1 MWCPVVDL
9 NSLGSSNQAHH
20 LAKPEMLSMAPKQ
33 LTKPLAPHRDAVDR
47 IGTPH
52 SSDTF
57 GLLDTKQPIR
67 VGSMVG
73 PKAHVLVCA
82 PSNSALDEIV
92 ARLLQHGVLDWCAQ
106 KGLCAL
112 LPPLRTSDGSH
123 PTQARSQ
130 ASQHQLRLDALS

>member
-1 MWCPVVDL
+1 M
-9 NSLGSSNQAHH
+9 
-20 LAKPEMLSMAPKQ
+20 
-33 LTKPLAPHRDAVDR
+33 DR

-52 SSDTF
+52 SSDTY
-57 GLLDTKQPIR
+57 GLLDTEQPIR

-106 KGLCAL
+106 PGSVHHC
-112 LPPLRTSDGSH
+112 TSVYKSQLNS
-123 PTQARSQ
+123 TQAGSRV
-130 ASQHQLRLDALS
+130 SQHQLRLYALS

>member
-1 MWCPVVDL
+1 M
-9 NSLGSSNQAHH
+9 
-20 LAKPEMLSMAPKQ
+20 
-33 LTKPLAPHRDAVDR
+33 DR

-57 GLLDTKQPIR
+57 GLLDTEQPIR

-92 ARLLQHGVLDWCAQ
+92 ARLLQRGVLDWCAE
-106 KGLCAL
+106 LCASSL
-112 LPPLRTSDGSH
+112 LRVQATD
-123 PTQARSQ
+123 PTQ
-130 ASQHQLRLDALS
+130 HRLAHKSHSTSSGSMRYHES

>member
-1 MWCPVVDL
+1 M
-9 NSLGSSNQAHH
+9 
-20 LAKPEMLSMAPKQ
+20 
-33 LTKPLAPHRDAVDR
+33 DR

-52 SSDTF
+52 SSDTY
-57 GLLDTKQPIR
+57 GLLDTEQPIR

-106 KGLCAL
+106 
-112 LPPLRTSDGSH
+112 PGSVH
-123 PTQARSQ
+123 FCHLSVQAAAPTQHALAHKS
-130 ASQHQLRLDALS
+130 SQHQLRLDELS